1 MPVATAAALLA
12 STGASGSVAAQAA
25 FVLAAAVAA
34 ALADCR
40 RRHPEL
46 EVWPQLAKYLA
57 QAAAQ
62 TLLLWPLLAV
72 LISAVLLAVVQ
83 VDEALGL
90 PEAWLNPL
98 VYWLVLY
105 GPAGALC
112 VLCRLRCARAVKDA
126 AIPS

>member
-12 STGASGSVAAQAA
+12 SAGASGSVAAQAA

-72 LISAVLLAVVQ
+72 VQ